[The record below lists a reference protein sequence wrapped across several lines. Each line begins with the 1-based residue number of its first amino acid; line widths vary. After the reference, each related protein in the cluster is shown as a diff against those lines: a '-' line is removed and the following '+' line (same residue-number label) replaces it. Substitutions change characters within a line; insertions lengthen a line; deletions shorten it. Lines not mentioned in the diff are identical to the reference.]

1 MHNKDK
7 DKDKDTLFQVNIT
20 HSFKKTC
27 KYNDDIC
34 YLYMYNNLIHGF
46 HISNFIFHEL
56 SMQLIIELL
65 LTFNRSIKS
74 TTRFLIKI
82 SKLSM

>member
-1 MHNKDK
+1 MYI
-7 DKDKDTLFQVNIT
+7 VNIKLYKVEHFYKNT
-20 HSFKKTC
+20 
-27 KYNDDIC
+27 IC
-34 YLYMYNNLIHGF
+34 YLYNHLVHGF

-65 LTFNRSIKS
+65 LTFNRSIKP
-74 TTRFLIKI
+74 TTRFPIKI